1 MLLPQGSF
9 FNIPLTFFRH
19 NTLKK
24 RPQMQRHG
32 PRHFTAYTITAVA
45 YLLIVA
51 FIYYTQ
57 SHHFV
62 SSEEPKESVI
72 KMSLSQFVPE
82 VVTPPE
88 PKVKKVVEPVVKP
101 EPVIE
106 KEVEVEK
113 EVIPEPIAEK
123 VTPEVVEKVEKKKP
137 VKKEKKTKTHK
148 KQIKKKTSKNKA
160 LKKRISKNKTS
171 KQQASKQQNHSSKAE
186 KNRFWN
192 ALRRKIDSHKFYPRI
207 AKKRGMEGIVKVKFT
222 ILANG
227 NVGHITVKG
236 PNIFHNSA
244 KNAVKSTFP
253 ISVKKAPIALPAS
266 INITLRYQLR

>member
-1 MLLPQGSF
+1 
-9 FNIPLTFFRH
+9 
-19 NTLKK
+19 
-24 RPQMQRHG
+24 MQRHG

-45 YLLIVA
+45 YLLVIG

-62 SSEEPKESVI
+62 SSETPKESVI

-88 PKVKKVVEPVVKP
+88 PKVEKVVEPIVEP
-101 EPVIE
+101 EPV
-106 KEVEVEK
+106 VEK
-113 EVIPEPIAEK
+113 EPEVIKEIIPEPVVKKITPK
-123 VTPEVVEKVEKKKP
+123 VVQKVEKKKP
-137 VKKEKKTKTHK
+137 VKKEKKKKKKATHK
-148 KQIKKKTSKNKA
+148 KSIHKKSIKKKVSKKKTSQK
-160 LKKRISKNKTS
+160 KTS
-171 KQQASKQQNHSSKAE
+171 KRQASTQQNHSSKAE
-186 KNRFWN
+186 KNKFWN

-236 PNIFHNSA
+236 PKVFHNSA

-253 ISVKKAPIALPAS
+253 ISVKKAPITFPTS
-266 INITLRYQLR
+266 INITLRYQMR

>member
-1 MLLPQGSF
+1 
-9 FNIPLTFFRH
+9 
-19 NTLKK
+19 
-24 RPQMQRHG
+24 MQRHG

-45 YLLIVA
+45 YLLVIA

-62 SSEEPKESVI
+62 SSQKPKESVI

-88 PKVKKVVEPVVKP
+88 PKVEKVVEPIVEP
-101 EPVIE
+101 EPVVE
-106 KEVEVEK
+106 QEPEVKK
-113 EVIPEPIAEK
+113 EVIPEP
-123 VTPEVVEKVEKKKP
+123 VVEKITPKVVQKVEKKKP
-137 VKKEKKTKTHK
+137 VKKEKKKTRK
-148 KQIKKKTSKNKA
+148 KPIKKKVSKKKTSQK
-160 LKKRISKNKTS
+160 KTS
-171 KQQASKQQNHSSKAE
+171 KRQASKQQNHSSKAE
-186 KNRFWN
+186 RNKFWN

-227 NVGHITVKG
+227 NVGHITVQG
-236 PNIFHNSA
+236 PKIFHNSA

-253 ISVKKAPIALPAS
+253 ISVKKAPITLPAS
-266 INITLRYQLR
+266 INITLRYQMR